1 MQLTQTASLKT
12 IKTAF
17 RPDRLI
23 TIGLVIFS
31 VGLPFHLVIKRLLPD
46 PVGTYWKEIL
56 LVGLVGLWAIHCL
69 LTRRLWLSE
78 TPLDLAVLAYLG
90 FLLLR
95 FALDN
100 SGWVGAWGLYISIM
114 YLPLFWLVPIV
125 LRRYPEWITGLLAT
139 LVGIGGVVALG
150 GLLEFI
156 LNVSLWPSIETI
168 QRQGFP
174 DVFVYGT
181 HLRRVYF
188 VFDSPTT
195 LANTLALL
203 LPLALVLLFR
213 LRHVWARW
221 AAGLAAAL
229 MVTCIILTFS
239 RGIWFATVF
248 SLIAIGLLSSLRR
261 HLRQLLIVSVSV
273 LALFGLVWG
282 LVMLLGLSR
291 ASASTDAGVVELS
304 PSAYQAAPLTQVTD
318 ELLQVKPAHGESA
331 THTWDILD
339 PLANKMDTR
348 LVLYEHPPAGG
359 KQEIIYRVNVPAN
372 GALRFAIA
380 LAPETWSPDKGDGV
394 NFQVYLAEPETAPS
408 GQFIFNRYLNP
419 KINPSDRRWRNFL
432 VDLSPWA
439 GRAANLS
446 LITESGPTGDWAF
459 DWAGWSELQIVSV
472 APNYFGAD
480 EKNTVLHHT
489 RSILDWSEDE
499 TNRDRLAAWSMAW
512 NAWRTAPLW
521 GTGLGSTGV
530 AAFHTHPQQAFVTES
545 QVLKALTELGLPG
558 LILLGYLWFQIARVG
573 YRTYKLTNQPS
584 QRILLLGILASL
596 LIVFVEGWV
605 YQNLEVKQ
613 VNAYFWTLV
622 GLLAF
627 LAKNTHDEA
636 SPLSH
641 SS

>member
-1 MQLTQTASLKT
+1 MQLTQAASLKT

-23 TIGLVIFS
+23 AIGLIIFS
-31 VGLPFHLVIKRLLPD
+31 VGLAFHLVIKRLLPE
-46 PVGTYWKEIL
+46 PAGTYWKEIL
-56 LVGLVGLWAIHCL
+56 LAGLIGLWAIHCL
-69 LTRRLWLSE
+69 LTRRLWLSD
-78 TPLDLAVLAYLG
+78 TPLDLAVLVYAG

-95 FALDN
+95 FVLDN
-100 SGWVGAWGLYISIM
+100 SGWVGAWGLYISVM
-114 YLPLFWLVPIV
+114 YLPLFWLVPLV
-125 LRRYPEWITGLLAT
+125 LRRYPGWITGLLAM
-139 LVGIGGVVALG
+139 LAGVGGVVALG
-150 GLLEFI
+150 GVLEFI
-156 LNVSLWPSIETI
+156 LNVPLWPSSETI

-203 LPLALVLLFR
+203 LPLALVLVFR

-248 SLIAIGLLSSLRR
+248 SLIAIGLLSLKP
-261 HLRQLLIVSVSV
+261 HLRQLLFVSLGV

-282 LVMLLGLSR
+282 LVTLFGPGR
-291 ASASTDAGVVELS
+291 APVSTYAGVVELS
-304 PSAYQAAPLTQVTD
+304 PSAYQTASLVQVTE
-318 ELLQVKPAHGESA
+318 ELLKAKPAHGERV

-339 PLANKMDTR
+339 PVANKMDTR
-348 LVLYEHPPAGG
+348 LVLYEHPPEGG
-359 KQEIIYRVNVPAN
+359 KQEIIYRVTVPPD

-380 LAPETWSPDKGDGV
+380 LAPETWSPEKGDGV
-394 NFQVYLAEPETAPS
+394 NFQVYLAKLEAAPS
-408 GQFIFNRYLNP
+408 GQFIFDRYLNP
-419 KINPSDRRWRNFL
+419 KFNPSDRRWRNFL
-432 VDLSPWA
+432 VNLSPWA
-439 GRAANLS
+439 GQAVNLS

-459 DWAGWSELQIVSV
+459 DWAGWSDLQIVSLK
-472 APNYFGAD
+472 PNYFAVG
-480 EKNTVLHHT
+480 EKNTVLRHT
-489 RSILDWSEDE
+489 SSILDWAEDE

-512 NAWRTAPLW
+512 NAWQTAPLW

-530 AAFHTHPQQAFVTES
+530 AAFHTKPQQAFVTES

-558 LILLGYLWFQIARVG
+558 LILLAYLWFQIARVG
-573 YRTYKLTNQPS
+573 YQAYKRTNQLD
-584 QRILLLGILASL
+584 QRILLLGVLASL

-613 VNAYFWTLV
+613 VNAYFWILV

-627 LAKNTHDEA
+627 LAKNTNDEA
-636 SPLSH
+636 SPLNH
-641 SS
+641 SG